1 MIKYDIFSKIIA
13 SCQHP
18 FIVVDQA
25 PELTVA
31 DPLYAKV
38 WRDSGGR
45 WCCLSRFEG
54 IFFPCILSAS
64 SQAKDFQR
72 AFASGKDALFL
83 SNHGAPL
90 ALVDTAAFAAA
101 LLSEVN
107 RSHAL
112 LEGVLHTVDEL
123 IVGIDENGKVDLFND
138 RAEQTYGVK
147 GAEIIGRPISNF
159 FTNLEITKVLYSPDF
174 GDLQVRDMPHQPM
187 PGAEVLL
194 NLSPV
199 AVGEHTIGAVSAE
212 RVLSTEQTAAAVAH
226 HRSPAIIAAERSG
239 DGAEAFEKIYGRSE
253 ALNSVIGMA
262 KRVAGTDI
270 SILLR
275 GESGTGKE
283 LFAEAIHMAGDRR
296 DQPFVV
302 INCGAIPA
310 SLFESELF
318 GYQPGSFTGADKRGR
333 RGKFDEANHGT
344 LFLDEIG
351 ELSLDMQVKLLRVLQ
366 NQRFYRVGGGEPIN
380 VDVRV
385 ISATNRDL
393 ERMIAEGAFRDD
405 LYYRINVVSLELPP
419 LRKRRE
425 DISQLVYL
433 FVREF
438 CAKLG
443 IPVKHIEPEV
453 ISYLTDYSWPG
464 NIRELRNVVE
474 GLVVLSEDDISADNL
489 PAMFKHKAGETADLA
504 EKNNESLASITDRAE
519 KDIILQALDKC
530 GGDRSHT
537 ARMLGIP
544 RSTLY
549 YKLKKYDI
557 VNKNK

>member
-1 MIKYDIFSKIIA
+1 MNIYDIYSKVIA

-18 FIVVDQA
+18 FLVVDQA
-25 PELTVA
+25 PELTA
-31 DPLYAKV
+31 PDKLYAKV
-38 WRDSGGR
+38 WLDNSNR
-45 WCCLSRFEG
+45 WCCLSRLYG
-54 IFFPCILSAS
+54 IFFPCILTAS
-64 SQAKDFQR
+64 SQATDFQR

-83 SNHGAPL
+83 SADGQPL
-90 ALVDTAAFAAA
+90 ALVDTAAFASE
-101 LLSEVN
+101 LLKEVN

-112 LEGVLHTVDEL
+112 LEGMVNTVDEL
-123 IVGIDENGKVDLFND
+123 IVAIDENGKVDVFND
-138 RAEQTYGVK
+138 RAEQIYGVK

-174 GDLQVRDMPHQPM
+174 GNKPVRNLFHQPM

-199 AVGEHTIGAVSAE
+199 SVGERTIGAVSAE
-212 RVLSTEQTAAAVAH
+212 RLLPAKGATDMNAKG
-226 HRSPAIIAAERSG
+226 RSAKHADTGRSLKG
-239 DGAEAFEKIYGRSE
+239 SDAFEQIYGHSE

-283 LFAEAIHMAGDRR
+283 LFAEAIHMAGNRR
-296 DQPFVV
+296 NKPFVV

-366 NQRFYRVGGGEPIN
+366 NQRFYRVGGGDPIN

-393 ERMIAEGAFRDD
+393 ERMIAEGTFRDD

-425 DISQLVYL
+425 DIGQLVYL

-443 IPVKHIEPEV
+443 IPVKHIDPEV
-453 ISYLTDYSWPG
+453 ISCLSDYSWPG

-474 GLVVLSEDDISADNL
+474 GLVVLSEDDISIDNL
-489 PAMFKHKAGETADLA
+489 NPMFRHQAGETVISD
-504 EKNNESLASITDRAE
+504 EKNIEGLSSVTDRAE
-519 KDIILQALDKC
+519 RDIIVQALEKC
-530 GGDRSHT
+530 GGDRSRT
-537 ARMLGIP
+537 AKMLGIP

-557 VNKNK
+557 NIKK

>member
-1 MIKYDIFSKIIA
+1 MNIYDIYSKIFA

-25 PELTVA
+25 PELTA
-31 DPLYAKV
+31 PDMYNAQV
-38 WRDSGGR
+38 WLDNSGK
-45 WCCLSRFEG
+45 WCCLSRLDG
-54 IFFPCILSAS
+54 VFFPCVLTPFSEAR
-64 SQAKDFQR
+64 DFQR
-72 AFASGKDALFL
+72 AFSSGKDALFL
-83 SNHGAPL
+83 GADGTPA
-90 ALVDTAAFAAA
+90 ALVDTAAFSAE
-101 LLSEVN
+101 LLKEVN

-112 LEGVLHTVDEL
+112 LDGLLHTVDEM
-123 IVGIDENGKVDLFND
+123 VVAIDENGKVDAFND

-147 GAEIIGRPISNF
+147 GSEIIGRPIINF
-159 FTNLEITKVLYSPDF
+159 FTNLQITKLLYDPAAE
-174 GDLQVRDMPHQPM
+174 GRPVRDMIHQPM

-199 AVGEHTIGAVSAE
+199 TVSGQTVGAVSAE
-212 RVLSTEQTAAAVAH
+212 RIL
-226 HRSPAIIAAERSG
+226 PADGGTLGGYYYQAPTSIADLGR
-239 DGAEAFEKIYGRSE
+239 DGADAFEKIYGRSE

-283 LFAEAIHMAGDRR
+283 LFAEAIHMAGNRR
-296 DQPFVV
+296 DKPFVV

-310 SLFESELF
+310 ALFESELF
-318 GYQPGSFTGADKRGR
+318 GYLPGSFTGADKRGR
-333 RGKFDEANHGT
+333 RGKFEEANHGT

-366 NQRFYRVGGGEPIN
+366 NQRFYRVGGGDPIN

-393 ERMIAEGAFRDD
+393 NHMIDEGTFRDD

-443 IPVKHIEPEV
+443 IPVKHIDPEV
-453 ISYLTDYSWPG
+453 VSLLSDYSWPG

-474 GLVVLSEDDISADNL
+474 GMVVLSDDNISFENL
-489 PAMFKHKAGETADLA
+489 PDMFRPNAGNVAGSA
-504 EKNNESLASITDRAE
+504 EKATESLAIITDRAE
-519 KDIILQALDKC
+519 KDIIVQALEKC
-530 GGDRSHT
+530 GGDRSHA

-549 YKLKKYDI
+549 YKLKKYGLATRSH
-557 VNKNK
+557 

>member
-1 MIKYDIFSKIIA
+1 MNKYDMFSKIIA
-13 SCQHP
+13 SCRHP
-18 FIVVDQA
+18 FIIEDQA
-25 PELTVA
+25 PELTEP
-31 DPLYAKV
+31 DLLYAKI
-38 WRDSGGR
+38 WKDSSNK

-54 IFFPCILSAS
+54 VFFPCLLTAYSEAN
-64 SQAKDFQR
+64 DFQR

-83 SNHGAPL
+83 ADDGTPL
-90 ALVDTAAFAAA
+90 ALVDTASFAAA
-101 LLSEVN
+101 LLGEVG

-112 LEGVLHTVDEL
+112 MDSLLGTVDEM
-123 IVGIDENGKVDLFND
+123 VVAIDENGKVDVFNE
-138 RAEQTYGVK
+138 RAEKTYGVK
-147 GAEIIGRPISNF
+147 GSEIIGRPISNF
-159 FTNLEITKVLYSPDF
+159 FTNLEITELLCDPIAAGKP
-174 GDLQVRDMPHQPM
+174 VRDLLRQPM
-187 PGAEVLL
+187 PGANVLL

-199 AVGEHTIGAVSAE
+199 EAGERVIGAV
-212 RVLSTEQTAAAVAH
+212 
-226 HRSPAIIAAERSG
+226 AAERLLTDGKPAAVDHPDQNHRSFSSG
-239 DGAEAFEKIYGRSE
+239 IEAVGDEAFDKIYGRSE
-253 ALNSVIGMA
+253 AINSVIGMA

-283 LFAEAIHMAGDRR
+283 LFAEAIHRSGNRR
-296 DQPFVV
+296 ENPFVV

-333 RGKFDEANHGT
+333 RGKFEEANHGT

-366 NQRFYRVGGGEPIN
+366 NQRFYRVGGGDPIN

-393 ERMIAEGAFRDD
+393 DRMIAEGTFRDD

-443 IPVKHIEPEV
+443 IPVKHIDPDV
-453 ISYLTDYSWPG
+453 IEYLTNYSWPG

-474 GLVVLSEDDISADNL
+474 GLVVLSEDNISVENL
-489 PAMFKHKAGETADLA
+489 PAMFQYKAGEMIATD
-504 EKNNESLASITDRAE
+504 EKNTESLSIITDRAE
-519 KDIILQALDKC
+519 KDIISQALDKC
-530 GGDRSHT
+530 GGDRSRA

-549 YKLKKYDI
+549 YKLKKYNI
-557 VNKNK
+557 NKK

>member
-1 MIKYDIFSKIIA
+1 MNIYDIYSKIIA

-18 FIVVDQA
+18 FLVVDQA
-25 PELTVA
+25 PELTA
-31 DPLYAKV
+31 PDKLYAKV
-38 WRDSGGR
+38 WLDNSNR
-45 WCCLSRFEG
+45 WCCLSRLYG
-54 IFFPCILSAS
+54 IFFPCILTAS
-64 SQAKDFQR
+64 SQATDFQR

-83 SNHGAPL
+83 SADGQPQ
-90 ALVDTAAFAAA
+90 ALVDTAAFASE
-101 LLSEVN
+101 LLKEVN

-112 LEGVLHTVDEL
+112 LEGMVNTVDEL
-123 IVGIDENGKVDLFND
+123 IVAIDENGKVDVFND

-147 GAEIIGRPISNF
+147 GAEIIGRPITNF

-174 GDLQVRDMPHQPM
+174 GNKPVRNLFHQPM

-199 AVGEHTIGAVSAE
+199 SVGERTIGAVSAE
-212 RVLSTEQTAAAVAH
+212 RLLPAKGTTDMNAKGRSTKHADTG
-226 HRSPAIIAAERSG
+226 RSLKGS
-239 DGAEAFEKIYGRSE
+239 DAFEQIYGHSE
-253 ALNSVIGMA
+253 ALNSVISMA

-283 LFAEAIHMAGDRR
+283 LFAEAIHMAGNRR
-296 DQPFVV
+296 NKPFVV

-366 NQRFYRVGGGEPIN
+366 NQRFYRVGGGDPIN

-393 ERMIAEGAFRDD
+393 ERMIAEGTFRDD

-425 DISQLVYL
+425 DIGQLVYL

-443 IPVKHIEPEV
+443 IPVKHIDPEV
-453 ISYLTDYSWPG
+453 ISCLSDYSWPG

-474 GLVVLSEDDISADNL
+474 GLVVLSEDDISIDNL
-489 PAMFKHKAGETADLA
+489 NPMFRHQAGETVISD
-504 EKNNESLASITDRAE
+504 EKNIEGLSSVTDRAE
-519 KDIILQALDKC
+519 RDIIVQALEKC
-530 GGDRSHT
+530 GGDRSRT
-537 ARMLGIP
+537 AKMLGIP

-549 YKLKKYDI
+549 YKLKKFDI
-557 VNKNK
+557 NIKK

>member
-1 MIKYDIFSKIIA
+1 MNKYEIFSKVIA
-13 SCQHP
+13 SCRHP
-18 FIVVDQA
+18 FIVVDKA
-25 PELTVA
+25 PELTA
-31 DPLYAKV
+31 PDMLYAKL
-38 WRDSGGR
+38 WQDNGKR
-45 WCCLSRFEG
+45 WCCLSRIDG
-54 IFFPCILSAS
+54 IFFPCILTAS
-64 SQAKDFQR
+64 SDGRDFQR

-83 SNHGAPL
+83 SPDGEPV
-90 ALVDTAAFAAA
+90 ALVDTSAFAAE
-101 LLSEVN
+101 LLKEVN

-112 LEGVLHTVDEL
+112 LGGVLNTVDEM
-123 IVGIDENGKVDLFND
+123 VVAIDENGRVDVFND
-138 RAEQTYGVK
+138 RAEQAYGVQ
-147 GAEIIGRPISNF
+147 GADIIGHPISNF
-159 FTNLEITKVLYSPDF
+159 FTNLEITKILYNPASDGHP
-174 GDLQVRDMPHQPM
+174 VRDMFHQPM

-199 AVGEHTIGAVSAE
+199 AVDDHTIGAVSAE
-212 RVLSTEQTAAAVAH
+212 RMLSSDSAPAGGYFYQAPADLAVAD
-226 HRSPAIIAAERSG
+226 SS
-239 DGAEAFEKIYGRSE
+239 DGAFEKIYGRSE
-253 ALNSVIGMA
+253 ALNSVIGLA
-262 KRVAGTDI
+262 KKVAGTDI

-283 LFAEAIHMAGDRR
+283 LFAEAIHRAGNRR
-296 DQPFVV
+296 DKPFVV

-310 SLFESELF
+310 PLFESELF
-318 GYQPGSFTGADKRGR
+318 GYLPGSFTGADKRGR
-333 RGKFDEANHGT
+333 RGKFEEANHGT

-366 NQRFYRVGGGEPIN
+366 NQRFYRVGGGDPIN

-393 ERMIAEGAFRDD
+393 DRMIEDGTFRDD

-443 IPVKHIEPEV
+443 IPVKHIDPEV
-453 ISYLTDYSWPG
+453 IRRLTDYNWPG

-474 GLVVLSEDDISADNL
+474 GLVVLSDDNISVANL
-489 PAMFKHKAGETADLA
+489 PYMFRQKAGETAGNA
-504 EKNNESLASITDRAE
+504 EKSTESLSIITDRTE
-519 KDIILQALDKC
+519 KDVILQALEKC
-530 GGDRSHT
+530 GGDRSRT
-537 ARMLGIP
+537 ARMLDIP

-549 YKLKKYDI
+549 YKLRKYGI
-557 VNKNK
+557 PANSRHN